1 MNTATRH
8 PATKHAAPKPKPR
21 TGLESWEDGIDKAD
35 EKWDAYD
42 CEIRSAVGEY
52 DRHLSRTPGYVPLD
66 WRIIKAMLWVE
77 TGAKVADWRVRPM
90 QIGKDGDPGMMALL
104 GGREGGELI
113 IPPSLRVGLSVS
125 TGQATPAQNIR
136 AGIGYLLMRMASF
149 AFRTVPDADTRIYEV
164 TAQAN
169 DSIEKI
175 AKARGSTP
183 ELMKALNPS
192 VHMLKPGEVLK
203 YRKASVRKVITG
215 WKSITSSS
223 VAAYYNAGGDPLY
236 VQKMNY
242 ALAAVRQRMAVACK

>member
-8 PATKHAAPKPKPR
+8 PAAKPAAPKPKPR
-21 TGLESWEDGIDKAD
+21 SGLENWEDGIDKAD
-35 EKWDAYD
+35 ENWDAYD

-52 DRHLSRTPGYVPLD
+52 DRHLSRTPGHVPLD

-77 TGAKVADWRVRPM
+77 TGAKVVDWRVKPM
-90 QIGKDGDPGMMALL
+90 QIGNDGDPGMMALL
-104 GGREGGELI
+104 GDREGGELI
-113 IPPSLRVGLSVS
+113 IPPSLRAGLSVS
-125 TGQATPAQNIR
+125 TVQATPVNNIR

-164 TAQAN
+164 TAQAG

-183 ELMKALNPS
+183 ELMKKLNPS
-192 VHMLKPGEVLK
+192 VHMLKRGEVLK
-203 YRKASVRKVITG
+203 YQKASVRKVITG
-215 WKSITSSS
+215 WKSITPSGI
-223 VAAYYNAGGDPLY
+223 ATYYNAGGDALY

-242 ALAAVRQRMAVACK
+242 ALAAVRRRTATACK